1 MDFSKLNT
9 EFSNM
14 QKTVA
19 KYTEI
24 LILINLHIKEN
35 FKSIS
40 KYETKMKNTKNK
52 IEKDMAHL
60 YITMLKNENEFLED
74 LVKDQ
79 EDKNEKNIG

>member
-1 MDFSKLNT
+1 MDFSKLNV

-14 QKTVA
+14 QKTVT

-24 LILINLHIKEN
+24 VLLINLHIKEN

-60 YITMLKNENEFLED
+60 YITMLKNENEFLEN
-74 LVKDQ
+74 LVKEQ
-79 EDKNEKNIG
+79 EDKNEKSV

>member
-1 MDFSKLNT
+1 MDFSKLNV

-14 QKTVA
+14 QKTVT

-24 LILINLHIKEN
+24 IVLVNLKVKDN
-35 FKSIS
+35 LKSIS

-60 YITMLKNENEFLED
+60 YISILKSENEFLEN
-74 LVKDQ
+74 LVKEQ
-79 EDKNEKNIG
+79 